1 MGHRVFVTSL
11 INQHYLSKLKEHME
25 VELNPM
31 NRQLTQ
37 SEIMQFA
44 KDKDAL
50 LCTVS
55 DEINSEVMDACPR
68 LKIISN
74 YGVGYN
80 NIDLEAATS
89 SGVIVTNTPGVL
101 TDATADLTWALLLD
115 VARRVSEGDRL
126 VRFGEWK
133 GWEPGFLLGT
143 EVTGKTLGIIGMGR
157 IGQAVAYRARA
168 FHMNVIYHS
177 RTRLSSEEEQK
188 LGVRW
193 SSFFDLLEEADFV
206 SLHAPYTPETHR
218 LIGRQA
224 LKKMKKS
231 AYLINTARGS
241 LVDERAL
248 AEALRNQEIAGA
260 ALDVYER
267 EPEVP
272 AELKEMENVV
282 LAPHMGSATVET
294 REAMARLAV
303 ENLICFFKGKRP
315 PHVVNTRVWEE
326 LYG

>member
-115 VARRVSEGDRL
+115 VAAVCRKET
-126 VRFGEWK
+126 
-133 GWEPGFLLGT
+133 GWSGSGNGRDGNPGFCW
-143 EVTGKTLGIIGMGR
+143 GR
-157 IGQAVAYRARA
+157 R
-168 FHMNVIYHS
+168 
-177 RTRLSSEEEQK
+177 
-188 LGVRW
+188 
-193 SSFFDLLEEADFV
+193 
-206 SLHAPYTPETHR
+206 
-218 LIGRQA
+218 
-224 LKKMKKS
+224 
-231 AYLINTARGS
+231 
-241 LVDERAL
+241 
-248 AEALRNQEIAGA
+248 
-260 ALDVYER
+260 
-267 EPEVP
+267 
-272 AELKEMENVV
+272 
-282 LAPHMGSATVET
+282 
-294 REAMARLAV
+294 
-303 ENLICFFKGKRP
+303 
-315 PHVVNTRVWEE
+315 
-326 LYG
+326 